1 LEPRLAEARAV
12 FFVDAA
18 HFVFGALVG
27 ALWCFARLWI
37 KAPRGRRRFNYARGG
52 QGAAHGVERGD
63 PEVSGYDLVHDL
75 APQSESLQT
84 RAEDGAV
91 CRTVTAS
98 EMAAWLIA
106 QAARLDLRRYRK
118 HPRGPKKVPPKRVHA
133 PSTPGSLARLL
144 IPRKKPRT
152 AP

>member
-1 LEPRLAEARAV
+1 MRDHHLGLATGRLV
-12 FFVDAA
+12 WLCLGGGGVQ
-18 HFVFGALVG
+18 
-27 ALWCFARLWI
+27 
-37 KAPRGRRRFNYARGG
+37 YARGG

-75 APQSESLQT
+75 APQSESLQA

-91 CRTVTAS
+91 CRTVTACG
-98 EMAAWLIA
+98 MAAWLIA

-133 PSTPGSLARLL
+133 PSTPLGPLLDCSSRARSH
-144 IPRKKPRT
+144 
-152 AP
+152 APPPEP